1 MRFPHQEAFN
11 KRSGDGDGQGGSDV
25 KKRIHVRSKDPMR
38 IARQMEKKLEGDSKK
53 QRSSKGRPPPPQMK
67 VNTICKVNIS
77 YVTQQ
82 AMPDYQTP
90 SNQLQV
96 CGKEPYIVERIV
108 AEKSWWCKNCFRC
121 VQCNKLLN
129 LDTYV
134 SHEGVIYCKPHHKEL
149 FQPKV
154 VKEDLVDMKKDKG
167 RNKAGGLF

>member
-1 MRFPHQEAFN
+1 MTLKQKLRFII
-11 KRSGDGDGQGGSDV
+11 RS
-25 KKRIHVRSKDPMR
+25 I
-38 IARQMEKKLEGDSKK
+38 
-53 QRSSKGRPPPPQMK
+53 
-67 VNTICKVNIS
+67 VNINTTFVLES
-77 YVTQQ
+77 ILNGHPVLFANCQSLRSFQ
-82 AMPDYQTP
+82 SP
-90 SNQLQV
+90 LQV

-121 VQCNKLLN
+121 QQCNKLLN

-167 RNKAGGLF
+167 RNKAGG

>member
-38 IARQMEKKLEGDSKK
+38 IARQMEKKLEGDGKK

-67 VNTICKVNIS
+67 VNTICK
-77 YVTQQ
+77 
-82 AMPDYQTP
+82 
-90 SNQLQV
+90 V

-167 RNKAGGLF
+167 RNKAGGLV